1 MYIYSAEIFPTVVRS
16 TGIGLCQMFS
26 RIGGIIAPH
35 LIGLTNGNKTCNG
48 FTFSNEQYL
57 YYAVVS
63 NQTELLKVNEM
74 TVVTAAL
81 NLDGQCS
88 GDYLFSVQI
97 YKADD
102 QDGCQGQ
109 GVSSQT
115 AIYYTFSIYGE
126 KCSSTCSLVLNHR
139 HHFHGL

>member
-1 MYIYSAEIFPTVVRS
+1 
-16 TGIGLCQMFS
+16 
-26 RIGGIIAPH
+26 
-35 LIGLTNGNKTCNG
+35 
-48 FTFSNEQYL
+48 
-57 YYAVVS
+57 
-63 NQTELLKVNEM
+63 M
-74 TVVTAAL
+74 TVVAASL
-81 NLDGQCS
+81 NADGQCS

-126 KCSSTCSLVLNHR
+126 KCSSTCSLVSSTAKLSPPLTNR
-139 HHFHGL
+139 PNLVKQEVI